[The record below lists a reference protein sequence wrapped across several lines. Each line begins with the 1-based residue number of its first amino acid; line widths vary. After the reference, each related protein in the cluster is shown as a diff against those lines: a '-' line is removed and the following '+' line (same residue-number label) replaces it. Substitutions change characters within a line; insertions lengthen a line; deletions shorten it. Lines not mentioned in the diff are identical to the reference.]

1 MTGDKDCFLS
11 FEEREGGSVTFG
23 NNDKAKIKG
32 MGIIGNNKFA
42 KIKDV
47 QYVEGLKHNLPS
59 TSQLCDSG
67 FEVIF
72 KPSIC
77 EIKQSSSEKIITGS
91 RHKNLYS

>member
-1 MTGDKDCFLS
+1 MTGDKECFLS
-11 FEEREGGSVTFG
+11 FEEKEGGSVTFG
-23 NNDKAKIKG
+23 NNYKAKIKG
-32 MGIIGNNKFA
+32 MGIICNSNSA

-47 QYVEGLKHNLPS
+47 QYVEGLKHNLLS
-59 TSQLCDSG
+59 ISQLCDSG
-67 FEVIF
+67 FKVIF